1 MLKRL
6 LNLWRRDGAA
16 QDEGVPRPLCRLR
29 HATLHPGSALW
40 TPGVGGGNL
49 GGGAS
54 NALDD
59 VGVGAE
65 VVVGFQAGAREPV
78 HAQGVIARIEDRVP
92 FPDSWNPEG
101 LGATHRYRLVGL
113 ARVAI
118 DPASTTNKRVPTV
131 LATLAPERPED
142 LVPAPPELVEL
153 LEALARLD
161 NAWPDHWLEAFRT
174 LPGAALG
181 QWATTLGWRLSREE
195 RLDLFEHPGRIAEVL
210 SLTLDALHLGL
221 APERRREA
229 VRVQTLTRRTS
240 YLPERC
246 LDVVSDEDG
255 WALFHPSDLAS
266 LGEGGGLHDDA
277 ARGNVVTW
285 KAPPGHR
292 YRVRFTARSLEAEEE
307 ARRREEGAFHLLV
320 RHGRLFLGGGTLV
333 RAGSYQERF
342 ELADPQQWIDAP
354 NGVYQVFVVALN
366 RPQVAALRDD
376 ESDTEPG
383 EGAEPQAM
391 DRGVPAV
398 AVDFVVRLVPKEI
411 SEDHARETQPIILPS
426 GA

>member
-1 MLKRL
+1 M
-6 LNLWRRDGAA
+6 
-16 QDEGVPRPLCRLR
+16 
-29 HATLHPGSALW
+29 HPGAALW

-54 NALDD
+54 NALDE

-78 HAQGVIARIEDRVP
+78 HGQGVIARIEDRVP

-131 LATLAPERPED
+131 LATLGPERPED
-142 LVPAPPELVEL
+142 HAPAPPVLVDL

-161 NAWPDHWLEAFRT
+161 NAWPDHWLDAFRT

-255 WALFHPSDLAS
+255 WALFHPSDVAS
-266 LGEGGGLHDDA
+266 FGEGAAGVHDDV
-277 ARGNVVTW
+277 ARGNVVAW
-285 KAPPGHR
+285 RAPPGHR
-292 YRVRFTARSLEAEEE
+292 YRVRFTARALTPEEE
-307 ARRREEGAFHLLV
+307 TRRREEGAYHLLV

-354 NGVYQVFVVALN
+354 NGVYQVFVVALH
-366 RPQVAALRDD
+366 RPAPMAPRDD
-376 ESDTEPG
+376 EGDPG
-383 EGAEPQAM
+383 EDATTREGEPS
-391 DRGVPAV
+391 VP
-398 AVDFVVRLVPKEI
+398 VDFVVRLAPKEI
-411 SEDHARETQPIILPS
+411 AEEHARETQPIILPS